1 MVVKRGH
8 EACTLDLETVKE
20 AEVMDMRFGQLMQAL
35 VDSEGDMNVLALL
48 D

>member
-8 EACTLDLETVKE
+8 EACTLDLEAVKE
-20 AEVMDMRFGQLMQAL
+20 AEVVDMGFGQLMQAL
-35 VDSEGDMNVLALL
+35 VDTEGYMDVLAFL